1 MDQQLKQRLVGISVI
16 FALAIIFV
24 PMILD
29 GSGQRIQSLDI
40 EIPEAPTVKAQ
51 VDVRQ
56 KVIELKR
63 EVEKIPLK
71 EPLIVDR
78 TSEAL
83 DKAEAAQTNA
93 APDPVAAPPVAT
105 AKSSSQATATPD
117 EKKVAPSKPVQK
129 AKSVKQPAADP
140 KPQVG
145 GDSWVIQVGS
155 FQDKDKAF
163 KQRDRLR
170 KSRLAAVFI
179 EQYRHNGA
187 LRYRVRMGPFLARDK
202 ADVVRNKVLAKYSIK
217 GLVMRYEQ

>member
-16 FALAIIFV
+16 FALAVIFV

-29 GSGQRIQSLDI
+29 GSGQRPKALDI
-40 EIPEAPTVKAQ
+40 EIPEAPQVEAR

-83 DKAEAAQTNA
+83 AENTPDQSKPESTPPPVEPVTPPAAKEPAPKAEKSVDKPKPAAK
-93 APDPVAAPPVAT
+93 P
-105 AKSSSQATATPD
+105 
-117 EKKVAPSKPVQK
+117 KPVK
-129 AKSVKQPAADP
+129 TEPTKP

-170 KSRLAAVFI
+170 KSRLSAVFI

-187 LRYRVRMGPFLARDK
+187 LRYRVRMGPFLQRDK
-202 ADVVRNKVLAKYSIK
+202 AQVIRNKVLAKYNIK

>member
-29 GSGQRIQSLDI
+29 GSGQRTQSLDI
-40 EIPEAPTVKAQ
+40 EIPEAPTVEAQ

-71 EPLIVDR
+71 EPLIVDQ

-83 DKAEAAQTNA
+83 DKVEVAQTSS
-93 APDPVAAPPVAT
+93 APERAVPPKT
-105 AKSSSQATATPD
+105 TTKSSSQATRKPD
-117 EKKVAPSKPVQK
+117 EKKVAPSKPVQQ
-129 AKSVKQPAADP
+129 AKTVKQPIADSKP
-140 KPQVG
+140 KVG

-187 LRYRVRMGPFLARDK
+187 LRYRVRMGPFLVRDK